1 MLAGLGGA
9 ENVTVGIPNSPS
21 SQWNNYGAGNRTVY
35 TANNTTAS
43 VLADGS
49 GWLNYLQV
57 RFNVCTDCYVYF
69 YTFSINSTH
78 YTVQNRTEIYNVT
91 TGTDITET
99 FDISLNPLWINSGEG
114 LGVYYNNYSGGLVRI
129 ATNATGATG
138 SKYYYIAGE
147 IPDASLK
154 SGWNQVNNIYISG
167 YGSTLLPTDAGSG
180 SNNSTTYYPE
190 VIRYVAPGG
199 SNLNGGINI
208 SDAWATLPYA
218 VRHVTPNTTIY
229 VVNGTY
235 LNSAKTEFR
244 NFYGNCGINN
254 TLQIKILAYNGTPII
269 MGNQSTTVGT
279 ALNIGSSSDSD
290 TCKNVIV
297 NGLRFTNFTK
307 LFDVRRSE
315 NVTLS
320 NNIFDNTTY
329 SNDAGQLGG
338 FGAKY
343 IYFHDNKISP
353 YVGYNSINI
362 QNIDYIY
369 LYNNMI
375 DGVYNL
381 LNHGALQLMGNVQ
394 HAYEWNNTVV
404 NASRSGGVVITE
416 PYNYSYVSDV
426 TFNDT
431 VARNTTS
438 LIEILTA
445 SNISAWN
452 MSVDP
457 YGAEIAAHQVYIKGS
472 PYYFTLPDMSKRTH
486 NVTFDNFTFY
496 NTSLVDNW
504 ITVRLDGGDGVI
516 LSNFTFFNQH
526 LSTNHDFYIHGYNE
540 TMEKL
545 YPALNVIQD
554 VNNSQYNI
562 RAVAPFKFS
571 INQTDNSIFSYHDE
585 LTYPVGNSTELVC
598 YPNYCSNT
606 FWKYSGTDHRFTV
619 NKTNITV
626 RPSQNSVTVSNTSNV
641 LTVMSGTNSIPRIDI
656 TLGTG
661 TAWNITLPNATA
673 GWNYSLYYS
682 NATLIN
688 STVAHSP
695 VYFNLSLGNGAYY
708 IIETPYI
715 SPALI
720 NAAVI
725 WWE

>member
-1 MLAGLGGA
+1 MLAGQAGA
-9 ENVTVGIPNSPS
+9 ANVTVGIPNSPS
-21 SQWNNYGAGNRTVY
+21 SQWDNYGAGNRTAY
-35 TANNTTAS
+35 TANNTTGL
-43 VLADGS
+43 VLASDS

-57 RFNVCTDCYVYF
+57 RFKACIDCYVYF
-69 YTFSINSTH
+69 YTFSSNTTYYI
-78 YTVQNRTEIYNVT
+78 VQNKTDVFNVT
-91 TGTDITET
+91 TGNDTDET
-99 FDISLNPLWINSGEG
+99 FDISTSPLWINSGEG
-114 LGVYYNNYSGGLVRI
+114 LGVYYWNYTNGLARI
-129 ATNATGATG
+129 ATNSTGASG
-138 SKYYYIAGE
+138 SKYFYHAGE
-147 IPDASLK
+147 ITDTSLK
-154 SGWNQVNNIYISG
+154 SEWNQVNNIYISG
-167 YGSTLLPTDAGSG
+167 YGSTLLPTDAGSKT
-180 SNNSTTYYPE
+180 NNSTTYYPE

-254 TLQIKILAYNGTPII
+254 TLQIKIIAYNGTPVLK
-269 MGNQSTTVGT
+269 GNQSTDIGT
-279 ALNIGSSSDSD
+279 ALNIGSSADID

-297 NGLRFTNFTK
+297 SGLRFTNFTK

-315 NVTLS
+315 NITLS
-320 NNIFDNTTY
+320 YNIFDNTTY

-343 IYFHDNKISP
+343 IYFHDNIISP
-353 YVGYNSINI
+353 FVGYNSINI

-369 LYNNMI
+369 FYNNTVESI
-375 DGVYNL
+375 NNS
-381 LNHGALQLMGNVQ
+381 LNHGAFQLMGTVT
-394 HAYEWNNTVV
+394 HAYIYN
-404 NASRSGGVVITE
+404 SSSIDIPRSGATVITE
-416 PYNYSYVSDV
+416 PNNLSYVSDV
-426 TFNDT
+426 DYHDISG
-431 VARNTTS
+431 RNVTS
-438 LIEILTA
+438 LMEVLTA
-445 SNISAWN
+445 FNISGRN

-457 YGAEIAAHQVYIKGS
+457 YGAKIAAHQLYIKGS

-526 LSTNHDFYIHGYNE
+526 LSTNYDFYIHGYNE
-540 TMEKL
+540 TMEEL

-598 YPNYCSNT
+598 YSNYCSNT

-626 RPSQNSVTVSNTSNV
+626 RPSQNSVIVSNNSNQINISGSNYSN
-641 LTVMSGTNSIPRIDI
+641 LTVMIGSDVSDKSINLTNQTSAYLTRIVNGIEHDNVSVVSGMANFSAMGGSFIIAEASQGAPI
-656 TLGTG
+656 TL
-661 TAWNITLPNATA
+661 
-673 GWNYSLYYS
+673 S
-682 NATLIN
+682 NMAQYWI
-688 STVAHSP
+688 A
-695 VYFNLSLGNGAYY
+695 
-708 IIETPYI
+708 
-715 SPALI
+715 
-720 NAAVI
+720 